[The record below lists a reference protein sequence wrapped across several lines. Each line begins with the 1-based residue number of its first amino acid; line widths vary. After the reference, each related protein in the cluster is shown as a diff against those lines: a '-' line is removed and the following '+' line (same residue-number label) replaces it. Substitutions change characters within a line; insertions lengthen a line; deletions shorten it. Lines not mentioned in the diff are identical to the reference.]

1 MTFRSALATL
11 TVAVALAFS
20 VTPAHAQAWLPPQGE
35 GSVSFL
41 FSDVLVNNHFFGTQ
55 PVDAGRIRS
64 ETIVG
69 DVTYGV
75 TDRIAINL
83 SIPVVSSKFTGDSL
97 SPFAAPHPQ
106 PLYPGVNPLDDGR
119 YHGEV
124 DHFWPEILPGGH
136 AVLFTIVSAGSI
148 NTAQVAVLDLTTG
161 VRKILIRGATHAS
174 SAEKRHERVTTE
186 LPPSDIVIEAASRRR
201 AADELDEL

>member
-1 MTFRSALATL
+1 
-11 TVAVALAFS
+11 
-20 VTPAHAQAWLPPQGE
+20 
-35 GSVSFL
+35 
-41 FSDVLVNNHFFGTQ
+41 VNNHFFGTQ

-119 YHGEV
+119 YHAELQDFHFGLRYNLVKQRGFALTPFIGSVVPSHNYEIFAHSAPGRNLNELQVGASAAKVNRVDYFVPTLGKGAEMLTGEREENIEKLLELV
-124 DHFWPEILPGGH
+124 AAKGG
-136 AVLFTIVSAGSI
+136 L
-148 NTAQVAVLDLTTG
+148 
-161 VRKILIRGATHAS
+161 K
-174 SAEKRHERVTTE
+174 
-186 LPPSDIVIEAASRRR
+186 
-201 AADELDEL
+201 